1 MKYDQPSTPYRM
13 LPPELR
19 PHYRSRSDLRLL
31 ARAFRKGW
39 VRSVPEERMIEW
51 SADLAEAL
59 SDKTSVRT
67 NMAAL
72 DVFVAMKQLQC
83 ELIHEVMV
91 AEYGPL
97 DTRRRRK
104 DAF

>member
-1 MKYDQPSTPYRM
+1 MKYDQPSMPYRM

-72 DVFVAMKQLQC
+72 DVSVTMKQPQG
-83 ELIHEVMV
+83 ELIHDVMV

-97 DTRRRRK
+97 DTRRPTTAAR
-104 DAF
+104 